1 MKRARLSVF
10 DRLFVQRLNSPVTER
25 QRFEELARR
34 HYRVVLTYAR
44 ATTSVRIA
52 EDAVQETFLR
62 AWRYYDSFRGEGS
75 FEGWLIRIC
84 RRCIIDLVEREQ
96 RSGATGLPSITTNH
110 ETSTTTYV
118 ETMMIIESLDPH
130 HREVLALCGM
140 LGYDYES
147 AARVLDVPVG
157 TVRSRLSRARA
168 LLARELA
175 AAAEVTA

>member
-1 MKRARLSVF
+1 VTAR
-10 DRLFVQRLNSPVTER
+10 E
-25 QRFEELARR
+25 RFEELVRR
-34 HYRVVLTYAR
+34 HYRAVLTYAR

-62 AWRYYDSFRGEGS
+62 AWRYFDSFRGEGS

-96 RSGATGLPSITTNH
+96 RSGATELTNLTKSH
-110 ETSTTTYV
+110 HTPQTAYV
-118 ETMMIIESLDPH
+118 ETMMLIETLDPH
-130 HREVLALCGM
+130 HREVVALCGM

-147 AARVLDVPVG
+147 AARILDVPVG

-168 LLARELA
+168 LLVRELEDS
-175 AAAEVTA
+175 AEGTA